1 MDFHDL
7 LASSG
12 LNTLT
17 FSDPFAKILCT
28 ISAARELG
36 RTLYFDLD
44 TMFSAY
50 ANAGIIDVNGSVGSR
65 NLQAD
70 IFLPARGRFM
80 PVFGSAVEYLASKEQ
95 YSLVVLDSLNSF
107 YNMYYDIAASAP
119 QKRGT
124 GRLNHFLCVVAMLLT
139 KLGIERQ
146 TPVLVT
152 SMLRYRKDG
161 GWVQSP
167 ASRRLIQQS
176 STTRLSAER
185 FGKRGFSIIVEKH
198 PSIPAGERLL
208 YDEVALS
215 LS

>member
-7 LASSG
+7 LTSGG

-28 ISAARELG
+28 ISAVRELG

-50 ANAGIIDVNGSVGSR
+50 ANTGIIGVNGSK

-80 PVFGSAVEYLASKEQ
+80 PVFGTAMEYLASKGP
-95 YSLVVLDSLNSF
+95 YSLVVFDSLNSF
-107 YNMYYDIAASAP
+107 YNMYYDATVSAAP

-124 GRLNHFLCVVAMLLT
+124 GRLNHFLCIVVMLLT
-139 KLGIERQ
+139 KLGVDRRI
-146 TPVLVT
+146 PVLVT
-152 SMLRYRKDG
+152 SMLRYRKDA

-176 STTRLSAER
+176 SASRFNAER
-185 FGKRGFSIIVEKH
+185 FGERGFSVIVEKH
-198 PSIPAGERLL
+198 PFIAAGERLL
-208 YDEVALS
+208 YEDVALS